1 MRCAV
6 RVPMLGAFLAAESWP
21 EKPPRFGD
29 GTCNDVR
36 CNIRQVRVVDANIIV
51 FDGMSIDANREGM
64 GVAPNGVR
72 AVSTSSRQPRRFS
85 RHSSRSPSGGFPRPS
100 ALRDHGRPAGP
111 SQQLVVF
118 E

>member
-6 RVPMLGAFLAAESWP
+6 RVPMLGAFLALQSWP
-21 EKPPRFGD
+21 RKPRRFGD

-36 CNIRQVRVVDANIIV
+36 CNIRQVRVEDAIIIV
-51 FDGMSIDANREGM
+51 FDGMSIDANRDVV
-64 GVAPNGVR
+64 GVEPNRVR
-72 AVSTSSRQPRRFS
+72 AVSTSSRQPRRCS
-85 RHSSRSPSGGFPRPS
+85 GHSSRPPCGGFPRPS
-100 ALRDHGRPAGP
+100 ALRHLGRPGGP